1 LIINYGFLDLGLEGM
16 AGRLGL
22 FYLDFT
28 YMLVA
33 LIGGDLMQLIH
44 KSMDPGKVF
53 DLMDKEK
60 TGSLCLDDLQ
70 GCIEGVPAEFS
81 AYVKQ
86 MLVNYIFTQKSFEIS
101 KANFIRL
108 FSKEVSRGPMF
119 VHIDLGVLL
128 GNESAKKQPK
138 LFSLR
143 LMKRLKEKQSSS
155 ISLRKILDESEEFC
169 EK

>member
-1 LIINYGFLDLGLEGM
+1 
-16 AGRLGL
+16 
-22 FYLDFT
+22 
-28 YMLVA
+28 
-33 LIGGDLMQLIH
+33 
-44 KSMDPGKVF
+44 MDASKVF
-53 DLMDKEK
+53 ELMDKEK
-60 TGSLCLDDLQ
+60 TGTLCLDDLQ
-70 GCIEGVPAEFS
+70 GCLENVPTEFS

-86 MLVNYIFTQKSFEIS
+86 MLVNYIFTKKSFEIT
-101 KANFIRL
+101 KANFVSL
-108 FSKEVSRGPMF
+108 FSKEQPRAPMY

>member
-1 LIINYGFLDLGLEGM
+1 
-16 AGRLGL
+16 
-22 FYLDFT
+22 
-28 YMLVA
+28 
-33 LIGGDLMQLIH
+33 
-44 KSMDPGKVF
+44 MDPSKVF
-53 DLMDKEK
+53 DAMDKEK

-70 GCIEGVPAEFS
+70 GCIENVPQEFS

-86 MLVNYIFTQKSFEIS
+86 MLVNYIFTQKSFEIT
-101 KANFIRL
+101 KPIFIRL
-108 FSKEVSRGPMF
+108 FGKEQGTLPMY
-119 VHIDLGVLL
+119 VHIDLQVLL
-128 GNESAKKQPK
+128 GNEPARKQPK